1 MFENKQKHHYNEEL
15 QTHKDR
21 HIHELTDCG
30 KLHRSKS
37 DWILALRRRSRH
49 KLIYLTKKLSPI
61 YNCSQRNLVFSNGVS
76 PGIQTT
82 LKNRPHAKQ
91 QMSIPNKYNG
101 IFQRFFFFS
110 YYFVWDFSFSFSP
123 YQRFACVLWSPIL
136 CFYFVCVYVSLYQFL
151 KIFFFFCQFVLFYNR
166 LFTIYLPL
174 YFLKRDKL

>member
-21 HIHELTDCG
+21 HTHELTDCG
-30 KLHRSKS
+30 KLHKSKS

-91 QMSIPNKYNG
+91 QMPIPNKYNG
-101 IFQRFFFFS
+101 IYFRDFILLILLCLGFFFFIFTLLEVCLCIMVS
-110 YYFVWDFSFSFSP
+110 YFVFLF
-123 YQRFACVLWSPIL
+123 RVCLCVSVL
-136 CFYFVCVYVSLYQFL
+136 VS
-151 KIFFFFCQFVLFYNR
+151 
-166 LFTIYLPL
+166 
-174 YFLKRDKL
+174 